1 MLLRGEII
9 MANDRITATIKEHR
23 IDLPL
28 DVDWPDGMMVNIE
41 PAPQRGLSLAEIF
54 KKYDGIADDL
64 PEDLAE
70 NLDHYLHGQPKK

>member
-1 MLLRGEII
+1 MSH
-9 MANDRITATIKEHR
+9 DRITATINKHR

-28 DVDWPDGMMVNIE
+28 DVDWPDGITLNTE
-41 PAPQRGLSLAEIF
+41 PASERRLTLAELF